1 MNPRISALVAIG
13 SLAIAFFGC
22 AVLSSSHAAV
32 VYSAVDDFN
41 VGTNPNGVWSYREGV
56 NSATLLSRVSSGPSV
71 ESWSG
76 SNPTIYGF
84 FPYVARNVSG
94 GTLPVN
100 WTVDLLQMHP
110 SESLIPSVVRWTAPL
125 SGTWKVQ
132 GSFVSLSSGLTD
144 INIYK
149 NTSSIVSGSLSGT
162 GSPAVTINQD
172 IDLSAG
178 DFLEFAVGAQGNWG
192 GDGVGFK
199 ATITSAS
206 TPAVPEPS
214 SMAIAA
220 SLGIGCFIR
229 LRRRRALHEEI
240 TVAKCGDDFECDSRL
255 PG

>member
-1 MNPRISALVAIG
+1 MNPRISILAAIG

-22 AVLSSSHAAV
+22 AVLSSSHAAI

-56 NSATLLSRVSSGPSV
+56 NSATLMTRVYSDSSV
-71 ESWSG
+71 QSWSG

-84 FPYVARNVSG
+84 FPYVSRNVSG

-100 WTVDLLQMHP
+100 WTVDVLQMHP
-110 SESLIPSVVRWTAPL
+110 SESLIPSVVRWTAPV

-172 IDLSAG
+172 IVLNAG

-229 LRRRRALHEEI
+229 TCRRRALQ
-240 TVAKCGDDFECDSRL
+240 RR
-255 PG
+255 